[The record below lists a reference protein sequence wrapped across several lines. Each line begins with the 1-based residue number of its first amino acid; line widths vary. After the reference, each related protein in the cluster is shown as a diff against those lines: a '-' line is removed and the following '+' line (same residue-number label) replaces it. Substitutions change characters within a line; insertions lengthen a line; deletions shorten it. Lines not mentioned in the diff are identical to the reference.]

1 MEYNILSK
9 LGGAVN
15 GFGDY
20 LCVDCADVT
29 CSIHPKFNMP
39 MIQFPTLVL
48 SCCRQSLI
56 EVQHE
61 QSVSVVQCIIRVQKR
76 SCSLLLLSSLSI

>member
-29 CSIHPKFNMP
+29 CAINPKFNIP

-48 SCCRQSLI
+48 SCRQSLI